1 MGIPGLIGQYQPQI
15 ISDAARYMYMM
26 GWLLTFTTSATVY
39 YTLRLFIKPQ
49 IFPTGRESTPYQRVC
64 LANDGREG
72 FYEGE
77 RDGEE
82 IYAPATPPMT
92 DAEEIKV
99 SEKGYK
105 SVV

>member
-1 MGIPGLIGQYQPQI
+1 MIGFDTLIVGRVWYGQQSQ
-15 ISDAARYMYMM
+15 
-26 GWLLTFTTSATVY
+26 T
-39 YTLRLFIKPQ
+39 
-49 IFPTGRESTPYQRVC
+49 REW

-92 DAEEIKV
+92 DAEEIQV
-99 SEKGYK
+99 GEKSYK